1 MILLGIDA
9 FYLVWLDFT
18 LRKLELDHRLE
29 DGYVSSFEE
38 VITGHYINDMWPLHA
53 ILLALGLFGAISL
66 LGGIIEYI
74 ASCFTIKEESDKKEE
89 TETNSENPKSDS
101 KKRITWTSVIL
112 FVGAALFLW
121 QIVFPSFPFYYGLP
135 MALAIV
141 LAIYLFIK
149 GFIPNKHN
157 KENADD

>member
-38 VITGHYINDMWPLHA
+38 VITGRYINDMWPLHA

-66 LGGIIEYI
+66 LVGILEYI
-74 ASCFTIKEESDKKEE
+74 GASFRKNE
-89 TETNSENPKSDS
+89 T
-101 KKRITWTSVIL
+101 
-112 FVGAALFLW
+112 
-121 QIVFPSFPFYYGLP
+121 
-135 MALAIV
+135 
-141 LAIYLFIK
+141 
-149 GFIPNKHN
+149 HN
-157 KENADD
+157 DN